1 MKLKVRNTIIRVAKI
16 KRFLGS
22 EMTKEDMKQIQLP
35 KQTLVRLKSDS
46 NALGRASLNT
56 IAIIDEY
63 IREQDEQKKLSRNK
77 HKELKAKSKAI
88 THIGID
94 LGSKNFLSASDKDMI
109 KTFTTDNHKIGDAL
123 HRYGKQCKASHLSK
137 RAIKSIR
144 KEFDLILNKNM
155 DKIINELINI
165 YGNNMTYVI
174 GNPTPSDQSD
184 NIHEYDIKNFSMII
198 YKRFN
203 KRLNKYKNKHNI
215 KVVNIDEC
223 YSSITCP
230 KCDSVSKTNRT
241 STSNRFECI
250 SCGFHHHTND
260 EVASCNIVKRYL
272 NNKQGGE

>member
-1 MKLKVRNTIIRVAKI
+1 I
-16 KRFLGS
+16 K
-22 EMTKEDMKQIQLP
+22 
-35 KQTLVRLKSDS
+35 
-46 NALGRASLNT
+46 
-56 IAIIDEY
+56 
-63 IREQDEQKKLSRNK
+63 
-77 HKELKAKSKAI
+77 
-88 THIGID
+88 HIGID

-203 KRLNKYKNKHNI
+203 KRLSKNKNKHNI
-215 KVVNIDEC
+215 KVIHIDKFTLT
-223 YSSITCP
+223 IICP
-230 KCDSVSKTNRT
+230 KC
-241 STSNRFECI
+241 
-250 SCGFHHHTND
+250 
-260 EVASCNIVKRYL
+260 
-272 NNKQGGE
+272 